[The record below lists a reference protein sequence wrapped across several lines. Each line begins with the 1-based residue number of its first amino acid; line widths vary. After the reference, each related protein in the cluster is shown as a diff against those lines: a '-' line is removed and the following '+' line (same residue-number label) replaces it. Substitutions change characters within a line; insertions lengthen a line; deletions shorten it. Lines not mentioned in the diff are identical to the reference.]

1 MFPKYEN
8 CVFTDPQPENPD
20 DACTAENICDG
31 RVLSYD
37 TNWDSIYSIHN
48 WIEKLDMMCAPK
60 WKIGMIGSMYFLGWF
75 ITLPW
80 LPRLS
85 DKYSRKK
92 IVYLGMVANWIMF
105 IVMYFTTTIDWM
117 LINMLIIG
125 MLTTIRISIV
135 FVYFMEL
142 MPKRYQSLYSSM
154 LNASDS
160 I

>member
-1 MFPKYEN
+1 
-8 CVFTDPQPENPD
+8 
-20 DACTAENICDG
+20 
-31 RVLSYD
+31 
-37 TNWDSIYSIHN
+37 
-48 WIEKLDMMCAPK
+48 MCAPK

-92 IVYLGMVANWIMF
+92 IVYMGMIANWIMF

-117 LINMLIIG
+117 LLNMLIIG
-125 MLTTIRISIV
+125 MLTTIRISIF

-142 MPKRYQSLYSSM
+142 LPKRFQSLYSSM